1 MEANLLGAQPSAAT
15 LRQQDYGEGDQ
26 QPSADGTEH
35 RNQET
40 EPSSFETISG
50 HTHRTASLL
59 VVVGVALAQ
68 LAWVA
73 LLAYGVYWLGT
84 QLPV

>member
-1 MEANLLGAQPSAAT
+1 
-15 LRQQDYGEGDQ
+15 
-26 QPSADGTEH
+26 
-35 RNQET
+35 
-40 EPSSFETISG
+40 
-50 HTHRTASLL
+50 

>member
-15 LRQQDYGEGDQ
+15 LRQPGYGEGDQ
-26 QPSADGTEH
+26 QPSADGTQH
-35 RNQET
+35 GNQES

-50 HTHRTASLL
+50 LTHRTASLV

-73 LLAYGVYWLGT
+73 LLAYGVYWIGT